1 MTDIQNTEISD
12 RQLEIGARVVAVG
25 HAGRV
30 HLLDLETG
38 RAYWTRDL
46 ALEKGASACQG
57 QPVSV
62 RISDFAVIAGSM
74 GHVFAIRIDNG
85 TVAWRLAEPSR
96 GAGETSLSLGVVGP
110 PVQRP

>member
-1 MTDIQNTEISD
+1 MTDNQSTEISD

-38 RAYWTRDL
+38 KAHWTCDL
-46 ALEKGASACQG
+46 ALEKGASACHG

-62 RISDFAVIAGSM
+62 RISDHTVIAGSM
-74 GHVFAIRIDNG
+74 GYVFAIRIDNG

-96 GAGETSLSLGVVGP
+96 GAGETSLSLGASGP